1 MLALYTNIKK
11 RREELGMSQEE
22 LAKKTGYSSRSMI
35 AKIEAGK
42 IDLYQSK
49 VKEIADALEI
59 SIGSLMGWDA
69 DTNQGQ
75 PEPRKQCSANRNIE
89 FYDKK
94 MLDVFTQLND
104 DNKKKSIIYTEN
116 LLSNQ
121 KLDEEL
127 FINAAHERTDV
138 EVTDE
143 MRKHDD
149 DIMNNPDEWK

>member
-1 MLALYTNIKK
+1 MDTIGDRIKRKRKEKGISADKLAEILNV
-11 RREELGMSQEE
+11 
-22 LAKKTGYSSRSMI
+22 SRSTIFRYENGDIEKVPASILMDI
-35 AKIEAGK
+35 A
-42 IDLYQSK
+42 S
-49 VKEIADALEI
+49 ALNTT
-59 SIGSLMGWDA
+59 SHHLMGWDV
-69 DTNQGQ
+69 DTDQRQ
-75 PEPRKQCSANRNIE
+75 PEPRKQHSANRNIE